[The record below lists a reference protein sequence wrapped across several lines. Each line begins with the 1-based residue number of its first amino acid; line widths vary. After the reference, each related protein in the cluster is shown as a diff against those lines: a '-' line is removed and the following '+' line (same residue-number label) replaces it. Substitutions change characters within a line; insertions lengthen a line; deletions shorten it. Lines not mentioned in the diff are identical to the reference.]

1 MSAARE
7 MVLVLCVD
15 RDNDVGT
22 KGGVK
27 TPVVGRDENLEA
39 ATRLALRDPEEAD
52 ANAIFGAVR
61 TYDALMAETGNGEY
75 QVATITGS
83 ELGGIKADMQM
94 RRQLD
99 EVMAKFPAE
108 SIILVT
114 DGYADEDLIPIIQS
128 RVPIMSIRRIV
139 VKHSEAIEES
149 AAVISRYIRSMVED
163 PYYARW
169 VLGIP
174 GLLLLT
180 MGVLWVLSV
189 VYSFPLSL
197 YTSIAFVIILGL
209 LFLIKGFRL
218 EERTRLLIYPTPPN
232 LVRGFATLAMLIIL
246 GVDAHLTY
254 WGLYQE
260 LGNPIAWKLH
270 LSDPPI
276 NKVVGYAIA
285 YSIDLIVIGVGTLLT
300 GWGVYF
306 FLKRDTRVW
315 QNIVGIVVTLWTREV
330 ALRSS
335 EIILLP
341 KVEQVEVIRDFVLS
355 VSLGIIT
362 TVITIMATGRLSER
376 FRQYFKKP
384 EADEG

>member
-1 MSAARE
+1 MSE
-7 MVLVLCVD
+7 EKETVLVLCVD

-22 KGGVK
+22 KAGVK
-27 TPVVGRDENLEA
+27 TPVIGRSENLEA
-39 ATRLALRDPEEAD
+39 AARLALKDPEEAD

-61 TYDALMAETGNGEY
+61 TYDALTAETWSSEY
-75 QVATITGS
+75 EVATIVGS

-99 EVMAKFPAE
+99 EVMEKFPAE

-128 RVPIMSIRRIV
+128 RVPIMSIRRII

-149 AAVISRYIRSMVED
+149 AAVISRYLRSLVED

-174 GLLLLT
+174 GILLLT
-180 MGVLWVLSV
+180 MGVLWILSV
-189 VYSFPLSL
+189 VYAFPLSL

-209 LFLIKGFRL
+209 LFLIKGFRI
-218 EERTRLLIYPTPPN
+218 EEQARLLIYPTPPN
-232 LVRGFATLAMLIIL
+232 LVRGFATLAMVIIL

-254 WGLYQE
+254 LGLYQE
-260 LGNPIAWKLH
+260 LGDPLRWVLGN
-270 LSDPPI
+270 PPI
-276 NKVVGYAIA
+276 NEVVGYAIA
-285 YSIDLIVIGVGTLLT
+285 YSIDLIVIGVGTLLV

-306 FLKRDTRVW
+306 FLRRDTRVW
-315 QNIVGIVVTLWTREV
+315 QNVVGIVVSVWTREV

-335 EIILLP
+335 EILLQP
-341 KVEQVEVIRDFVLS
+341 PPITPDEVISAFVLS

-362 TVITIMATGRLSER
+362 TVITIMATNRLSKR
-376 FRQYFKKP
+376 FAQYFKRP
-384 EADEG
+384 EAGER